1 MCLHNI
7 RFNGY
12 YLVMKYLLISCVLFS
27 SVSFMGYSIS
37 YFISPHMKSEF
48 ERFKLKKLGLFVII
62 LEIIGAFGLLVGL
75 LIKPILLISSG
86 GLAVLMLLGLI
97 TRFKSKD
104 SFLVSV
110 PAIFYMILN
119 AYIFYL
125 GIYN

>member
-1 MCLHNI
+1 MN
-7 RFNGY
+7 
-12 YLVMKYLLISCVLFS
+12 YLFLSCVLFS
-27 SVSFMGYSIS
+27 SLSFMGYAIS

-48 ERFKLKKLGLFVII
+48 ERFKLKELGLFVIV
-62 LEIIGAFGLLVGL
+62 LEIVGAFGLLVGL

-97 TRFKSKD
+97 TRLKSKD

-125 GIYN
+125 GINN

>member
-7 RFNGY
+7 SFNEY
-12 YLVMKYLLISCVLFS
+12 YLVMNYLLISCVLFS
-27 SVSFMGYSIS
+27 SLSFMVYSIS
-37 YFISPHMKSEF
+37 YFTSPHMKSEF

-125 GIYN
+125 GINN